1 MKLEEIIFNLLGM
14 NRRRRVKVT
23 SDGWEGEILIRG
35 SRIVHSSVNLE
46 TGERIEGMDALKFIL
61 DNQSDIRVIDFL
73 PFSEDRE
80 TVSVSQMELLSF
92 LSPGFSEAFSGVDRF
107 ELEEGTVPSRI
118 YDVCKKYFDRGN
130 IKFVIT
136 EKSEEEEVQK
146 TFKSLISQVRGTL
159 CESGEMVLSFSDVF
173 FLVFFC
179 KEKFTVVALD
189 SVELANFKLY
199 EPQIM
204 GEILSVLTDS
214 SEG

>member
-73 PFSEDRE
+73 PFSEDKE
-80 TVSVSQMELLSF
+80 TFSVSQMELLSF
-92 LSPGFSEAFSGVDRF
+92 LSSDFSEAFSGVDRF

-118 YDVCKKYFDRGN
+118 YDVCKKYFDRKN

-159 CESGEMVLSFSDVF
+159 CERGEMVLSFSDVF
-173 FLVFFC
+173 FLVFFYE
-179 KEKFTVVALD
+179 EKFTVVALD

>member
-46 TGERIEGMDALKFIL
+46 TGGMDALKFIL

-73 PFSEDRE
+73 PFSEDKE
-80 TVSVSQMELLSF
+80 TFSVSQMELLSF
-92 LSPGFSEAFSGVDRF
+92 LSSDFSEAFSGVDRF

-159 CESGEMVLSFSDVF
+159 CERGEMVLSFSDVF